1 MAAHW
6 IRHARPCPIASRH
19 SRARKLVARPMSIL
33 EQTEIADPGAQVELL
48 LQNYDADPKSA
59 SRGLLSRC
67 EENPSLF
74 FGAAFRW
81 LASASARNA
90 ATRFVAAMAIEEGR
104 LAPLFEEREALS
116 LEEGKLLIQRFTEGK
131 PGSECALLE
140 KYLPLVKDGALP
152 DGLFLLLDVIAAID
166 DVGRTNSLLVRFLRS
181 PNPRVRSKVAESL
194 LKITNSAETATSLL
208 ADPDDRVRANVIEG
222 LWVQAHSAP
231 VLQLLR
237 EHAESPVPRIAL
249 NALIGL
255 CRGGESRATSRIA
268 ELAMLPN
275 PPMQRAAV
283 WAMGHLAFKEFI
295 PPLRELLRSGN
306 AYLRGNVLRALVKI
320 NEVAK
325 KTSDENGG
333 VYAANTAIGKILLA
347 GPAEW
352 NRWRKAC
359 NDPRPSLEGD
369 SFYQLDL
376 TGADLSHCC
385 LRGADFEKATLNLCN
400 LYGADLRDAN
410 FRGAKLNRND
420 LRATGISAGTCF
432 VKAEF
437 RGACLP
443 AELLRLAKT
452 EGAQFDAGATCLLEN
467 RNAAERP
474 EAMPQNAP
482 AA

>member
-6 IRHARPCPIASRH
+6 IRYARPCPIASRRP
-19 SRARKLVARPMSIL
+19 RARKLVARPMSIL
-33 EQTEIADPGAQVELL
+33 EHIELANSAAQVELRL
-48 LQNYDADPKSA
+48 ESFDADPKFA
-59 SRGLLSRC
+59 SRGLLSIC
-67 EENPSLF
+67 EENPSVF
-74 FGAAFRW
+74 FGIVFRW
-81 LASASARNA
+81 LASAPVSTAAAR
-90 ATRFVAAMAIEEGR
+90 FLSVIAIAEGR
-104 LAPLFEEREALS
+104 LLPLFENCEGLT
-116 LEEGKLLIQRFTEGK
+116 LEEGKLLVQRFTEGK
-131 PGSECALLE
+131 PGLEYALLE
-140 KYLPLVKDGALP
+140 KYLPQVKEGALP

-181 PNPRVRSKVAESL
+181 PNPKVRSRVAESL
-194 LKITNSAETATSLL
+194 LKITKSAETAASLL
-208 ADPDDRVRANVIEG
+208 TDPDDRVRANVIEG
-222 LWVQAHSAP
+222 LWAQAHSAP
-231 VLQLLR
+231 VQQLLR
-237 EHAESPVPRIAL
+237 EHAGSPVPRVAL
-249 NALIGL
+249 NALVGL
-255 CRGGESRATSRIA
+255 CRGGDSRAASRIA
-268 ELAMLPN
+268 ELAILPN
-275 PPMQRAAV
+275 PPKQRAAV

-320 NEVAK
+320 NEADK
-325 KTSDENGG
+325 KTAGKNDG

-410 FRGAKLNRND
+410 FRGAKLNRSD
-420 LRATGISAGTCF
+420 LRATGIGVGTCF

-443 AELLRLAKT
+443 AESLHLAKI
-452 EGAQFDAGATCLLEN
+452 EGAQFDSGVTRLLEN
-467 RNAAERP
+467 RKAAELP
-474 EAMPQNAP
+474 EAMPQDAP